1 MRKKLSILLAIALLV
16 CSIAPVALAD
26 QKVDLSGKLVILNTN
41 DVHGYAITDT
51 SVPSMGYAQIAA
63 YKKLA
68 LSAGAEVLL
77 LDAGDATY
85 GQPIINL
92 SKGLD
97 AVKFMNAV
105 GYDAMCP
112 GNHEFDCGIDN
123 LLQLADAA
131 EFKVL
136 AANITRTADGTT
148 FFAPNTIFEK
158 NGWKIGVFGLD
169 TPEALTKANPALMK
183 GVSIAMN
190 EELYACAQAQVDELA
205 NAGCDLIIC
214 IGHLGIDDESTGNRS
229 LDVIANTN
237 GIDLFI
243 DGHSHS
249 EIVQTVD
256 QKAVEGQETPDT
268 TLLIS
273 TGCYSQNL
281 GEIVF
286 DGETLT
292 ATLIPASNAVVPT
305 IFGDEE
311 VSAMVAAVNDE
322 INAQLSG
329 VFAKT
334 EVMLDGNRDPGVRTQ
349 ETNLGDFAADAI
361 LWAANN
367 AYSQP
372 VAAAIT
378 NGGGIRASIDVG
390 DISMMDMKTVFPF
403 GNTIAVLTVKGSELL
418 EAVEAA
424 TSAAPTALGAFPQV
438 SGIEFTVDTSVE
450 YVKGEQYPN
459 TTYYAPANPGSR
471 VTIATVGGE
480 AFDPEKDYVIATNNF
495 TAAGGD
501 TYYCFGYAYSQTG
514 YDTTIPLEDALVNYT
529 AEVLGGVIG
538 ETYAAPAGR
547 ITIK

>member
-1 MRKKLSILLAIALLV
+1 MRRKLSILLALVLLV
-16 CSIAPVALAD
+16 CAFAPASLAD
-26 QKVDLSGKLVILNTN
+26 QKVDLKGKLVILNTN
-41 DVHGYAITDT
+41 DVHGYAMTDS

-68 LSAGAEVLL
+68 LSTGAEVLL

-92 SKGLD
+92 SKGMN
-97 AVKFMNAV
+97 AIKFMNAV
-105 GYDAMCP
+105 GYDAMAP

-136 AANITRTADGTT
+136 AANITRTSDGTN
-148 FFAPNTIFEK
+148 FFAANTIFEK
-158 NGWKIGVFGLD
+158 AGWKIGVFGLD

-190 EELYACAQAQVDELA
+190 EELYACAQAQIDELTQ
-205 NAGCDLIIC
+205 AGCDLIIC
-214 IGHLGIDDESTGNRS
+214 LGHLGIDDESAPNRS
-229 LDVIANTN
+229 IDVIANTN

-249 EIVQTVD
+249 TIIESYP
-256 QKAVEGQETPDT
+256 QKTVEGQEKPDE

-292 ATLIPASNAVVPT
+292 ASLIPASVATVPT
-305 IFGDEE
+305 AFGDED
-311 VSAMVAAVNDE
+311 VSAMVGAVNDE
-322 INAQLSG
+322 IEAQLSG
-329 VFAKT
+329 VFATT
-334 EVMLDGNRDPGVRTQ
+334 EVLLDGNRDPGVRTQ

-378 NGGGIRASIDVG
+378 NGGGIRATVNVG
-390 DISMMDMKTVFPF
+390 DISMKDMKTVFPF

-418 EAVEAA
+418 EALEAA
-424 TSAAPTALGAFPQV
+424 TYASPKALGAFPQV
-438 SGIEFTVDTSVE
+438 SGIVFTVDTSVE
-450 YVKGEQYPN
+450 YVNGEQYPN
-459 TTYYAPANPGSR
+459 TTYFAPANPGSR
-471 VTIATVGGE
+471 VTIESVGGE

-529 AEVLGGVIG
+529 NEVLGGVIG
-538 ETYAAPAGR
+538 ASYEAPAGR